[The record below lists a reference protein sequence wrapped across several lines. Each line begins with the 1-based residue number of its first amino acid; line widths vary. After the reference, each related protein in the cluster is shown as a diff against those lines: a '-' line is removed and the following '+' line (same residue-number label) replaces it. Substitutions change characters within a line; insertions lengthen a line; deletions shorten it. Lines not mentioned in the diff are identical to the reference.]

1 VCGVLIGEKQ
11 PFMSHPAPL
20 LTRNFITV
28 WMAQFIGGLG
38 AASFILFPL
47 FIKQLG
53 GSEITIGTCA
63 SVGGAAAVLTRIPVG
78 RLLDSIGRKR
88 VLSVAALLQAV
99 SFALFIPLTSLD
111 WKLFTVV
118 ALNGASAGALF
129 ASYTTY
135 ASDVIPVS
143 RRAQGFA
150 LFSAGGML
158 PNGLSPW
165 IGERI
170 IAYGGFSTF
179 LFTAALFSVGALVL
193 VQLLPELHAAEQRNT
208 QTPEPPHVTAGPGE
222 IRFLLG
228 LAFLFGVAICS
239 VFTFLAP
246 FGLVSGRSGV
256 GNVFLAYALSA
267 VSVRVLTIHWVERI
281 GRGRVL
287 LAAYV
292 AFALAVGMIPH
303 MHSDLAWVATG
314 ILAGAAHGYAYP
326 IPTALVV
333 NRVGA
338 LERGRTLGW
347 FTAMFDL
354 GNMLGN
360 PVLGATAEWLGY
372 SIMYSGVA
380 VIMAAGAA
388 LIAMRRLK

>member
-1 VCGVLIGEKQ
+1 
-11 PFMSHPAPL
+11 MSHPPAL
-20 LTRNFITV
+20 LTRNFLLV
-28 WMAQFIGGLG
+28 WLAQFVGGLG

-47 FIKQLG
+47 LVKQLG
-53 GSEITIGTCA
+53 GTEITIGTCA
-63 SVGGAAAVLTRIPVG
+63 SIGGAAAVLSRIPVG

-88 VLSVAALLQAV
+88 VLTVAALLQAL

-111 WKLFTVV
+111 WKLFAVV

-135 ASDVIPVS
+135 ASDVIPIS

-170 IAYGGFSTF
+170 IAYGGFPMF
-179 LFTAALFSVGALVL
+179 LLTAALFSTAALVL
-193 VQLLPELHAAEQRNT
+193 VQLLPELHATADRHERAA
-208 QTPEPPHVTAGPGE
+208 PPAQIVAKPGE
-222 IRFLLG
+222 IRFLLAM
-228 LAFLFGVAICS
+228 AFLFGIAICS

-246 FGLVSGRSGV
+246 FAQVSGHSAV
-256 GNVFLAYALSA
+256 GRVFLGYALSA

-287 LAAYV
+287 LGAYL
-292 AFALAVGMIPH
+292 AFALAVGIIPH
-303 MHSDLAWVATG
+303 VSSDIAWLATG

-326 IPTALVV
+326 ILTALVV
-333 NRVGA
+333 NRVGP

-360 PVLGATAEWLGY
+360 PALGASAEWLGY
-372 SIMYSGVA
+372 AVMYNGVA
-380 VIMAAGAA
+380 LIMATGAT
-388 LIAMRRLK
+388 LIAMRRLE